1 MKHLII
7 GVAAIALAAGGAFAQ
22 GNGNGNGNGNGK
34 ARAEQGQSA
43 RGNDNRGGG
52 SMRAAMQ
59 QDRGPAMRV
68 GNQDRGGGQPANR
81 GNGNANR
88 GAGNDDRG
96 NANANANRGNGN
108 SAANRSAANRGN
120 ANAMANRGNGNNA
133 ERGNPGRV
141 VPAQARSQARG
152 NAPQWND
159 RDDRRGGR
167 VLDDGRRIFD
177 RPDTREWWGSY
188 DRRGLIDGCPPGL
201 AKKNN
206 GCMPPGL
213 AQQDSRYRFASYR
226 PDWWGLGALGLG
238 DGRYFYDDGYL
249 MRLDGNRVAGFIP
262 LLGGALSIGNP
273 WPSYYAPRPVPS
285 YYVDYY
291 GLGPA
296 NGYRYADNVLYRVDP
311 ETAAITSIAAL
322 LTGDDIRVGQP
333 MPLGYD
339 VYNVPYPYRGQYLD
353 GPDAWYRYSDGYVYQ
368 VDPETRLV
376 AAAIEL
382 LAS

>member
-1 MKHLII
+1 MR
-7 GVAAIALAAGGAFAQ
+7 AG
-22 GNGNGNGNGNGK
+22 N
-34 ARAEQGQSA
+34 E
-43 RGNDNRGGG
+43 NRGGE
-52 SMRAAMQ
+52 
-59 QDRGPAMRV
+59 
-68 GNQDRGGGQPANR
+68 QPANR
-81 GNGNANR
+81 NTSNPNR
-88 GAGNDDRG
+88 SAGNDDRG
-96 NANANANRGNGN
+96 NGNAMANPGNADRGTGN
-108 SAANRSAANRGN
+108 AAANRSSGNAAETRGN
-120 ANAMANRGNGNNA
+120 AVR
-133 ERGNPGRV
+133 
-141 VPAQARSQARG
+141 PAAAQGRG
-152 NAPQWND
+152 NAAEWSD
-159 RDDRRGGR
+159 RDQRRGGR

-177 RPDTREWWGSY
+177 TPDNRQSWGDN
-188 DRRGLIDGCPPGL
+188 DRRGLINGCPPGL

-213 AQQDSRYRFASYR
+213 ARQDDRYRFRSYQ

-262 LLGGALSIGNP
+262 LLGGALSVGNP
-273 WPSYYAPRPVPS
+273 WPSFYEPRPVPP

-333 MPLGYD
+333 MPMGYD
-339 VYNVPYPYRGQYLD
+339 VYNVPYPYRSQYVD
-353 GPDAWYRYSDGYVYQ
+353 GPNSLYRYSDGYVYQ
-368 VDPETRLV
+368 VDPETRMV

>member
-7 GVAAIALAAGGAFAQ
+7 GAAAIALAAGGALAQ
-22 GNGNGNGNGNGK
+22 GNGNGNGGGNGK
-34 ARAEQGQSA
+34 AKAEQSQQA

-52 SMRAAMQ
+52 AVRVAAQ
-59 QDRGPAMRV
+59 TDRGPAMRA
-68 GNQDRGGGQPANR
+68 GNPDRGGGQPDR

-88 GAGNDDRG
+88 GGGND
-96 NANANANRGNGN
+96 RGNGN
-108 SAANRSAANRGN
+108 DVMRANGN
-120 ANAMANRGNGNNA
+120 GTAKPDRGNGNDD
-133 ERGNPGRV
+133 
-141 VPAQARSQARG
+141 ARG
-152 NAPQWND
+152 NAGRDVTRVADRDWND
-159 RDDRRGGR
+159 RDERRGGR

-177 RPDTREWWGSY
+177 RPDTRDWWGSY

-213 AQQDSRYRFASYR
+213 ARQDPRYRYASYR
-226 PDWWGLGALGLG
+226 PDWWGLGSLGLG
-238 DGRYFYDDGYL
+238 DGRYFYNDGYL
-249 MRLDGNRVAGFIP
+249 MRLDGNRVSGFIP
-262 LLGGALSIGNP
+262 LLGGALSLGNP
-273 WPSYYAPRPVPS
+273 WPSYYAPQPVPP
-285 YYVDYY
+285 YYANYY
-291 GLGPA
+291 GLGPM
-296 NGYRYADNVLYRVDP
+296 NGYRYADNVIYRVDP

-333 MPLGYD
+333 MPMGYD
-339 VYNVPYPYRGQYLD
+339 VYNVPYPYRSQYVD
-353 GPDAWYRYSDGYVYQ
+353 GPDSMYRYSDGYVYQ